1 MTVTLA
7 ELGEAELL
15 RRLAHF
21 APPGQLSDD
30 TSALAVDPR
39 PLLVNTDVLVDEIH
53 FSDGTTSPVDVG
65 WRAVATNFSDLAAS
79 GAVAVDGIT
88 VALVAPGST
97 PWNWVENLYRG
108 ISEALSCY
116 GGILLGGDCSA
127 GSQKLISITALG
139 RLGPLRLHR
148 ADACPGDWLV
158 TSGPHGLSRLGLALL
173 QGDPALDD
181 SRALTDNLQQ
191 QAISQHR
198 RPIPRLDALTSLLE
212 SKPENLPW
220 RAAGTDSSDGLLAA
234 VKALCDSSECGAQ
247 LSHDLL
253 PRAKGWPS
261 GDLWDQWCLNGG
273 EDFELVLSLP
283 AVWAQNWLEHQ
294 PNSRR
299 IGSII
304 ANSNEIV
311 WSDTRSSVATEG
323 FDHFRSEL
331 DKTQAKKIPPDGRD

>member
-15 RRLAHF
+15 RRLARF

-30 TSALAVDPR
+30 TSALAFDTR
-39 PLLVNTDVLVDEIH
+39 PLLVNTDVLVDDIH
-53 FSDGTTSPVDVG
+53 FSDGTTSPADVG
-65 WRAVATNFSDLAAS
+65 WRAVATNLSDLAAS

-88 VALVAPGST
+88 VALVAPGNT
-97 PWNWVENLYRG
+97 PWSWVDNLYRG
-108 ISEALSCY
+108 ISEALNCY

-127 GSQKLISITALG
+127 GSQKLISVTALG
-139 RLGPLRLHR
+139 RQGPLRLHR

-158 TSGPHGLSRLGLALL
+158 TSGAHGLSRLGLALL

-181 SRALTDNLQQ
+181 SSALADNLQQ

-212 SKPENLPW
+212 SKPGGLPW

-234 VKALCDSSECGAQ
+234 VKALCNSSECGAQ
-247 LSHDLL
+247 LSHDWL
-253 PRAKGWPS
+253 PKAEGWPA

-283 AVWAQNWLEHQ
+283 ADWAQRWLEHQ
-294 PNSRR
+294 PHSRR
-299 IGSII
+299 IGSIT

-311 WSDTRSSVATEG
+311 WSDSTVPVATGG
-323 FDHFRSEL
+323 FDHFSSEL
-331 DKTQAKKIPPDGRD
+331 NPA

>member
-15 RRLAHF
+15 RRLARF
-21 APPGQLSDD
+21 APPGQLADD
-30 TSALAVDPR
+30 TSALAVDAR
-39 PLLVNTDVLVDEIH
+39 QLLVNTDVLVDDIH
-53 FSDGTTSPVDVG
+53 FSDGTTSPADVG
-65 WRAVATNFSDLAAS
+65 WRAVATNLSDLAAS

-97 PWNWVENLYRG
+97 PWNWVENLYCG

-127 GSQKLISITALG
+127 GNQKLISVTAFG

-158 TSGPHGLSRLGLALL
+158 TSGAHGLSRLGLALL
-173 QGDPALDD
+173 QGDPALDC
-181 SRALTDNLQQ
+181 SGGSALADKLQQ
-191 QAISQHR
+191 QAISQHQ

-212 SKPENLPW
+212 SKPEGLPW

-234 VKALCDSSECGAQ
+234 VKALCNSSQCGAQ
-247 LSHDLL
+247 LSHDWL
-253 PRAKGWPS
+253 PRAEGWPS

-283 AVWAQNWLEHQ
+283 AVWAQRWLEHQ
-294 PNSRR
+294 PNSHR
-299 IGSII
+299 IGSIT
-304 ANSNEIV
+304 AQSDEIV
-311 WSDTRSSVATEG
+311 WTDSRVPVASDG
-323 FDHFRSEL
+323 FDHFSSGL
-331 DKTQAKKIPPDGRD
+331 QHA